1 MYELFFNRRRK
12 RDDTWVLNAGY
23 GYDELTRALKNAER
37 RVAAGHI
44 GRGKGNLMDWIST
57 NIISEISRS

>member
-1 MYELFFNRRRK
+1 MFTYELFFNRRRK

-44 GRGKGNLMDWIST
+44 GRGKGNFNGYD
-57 NIISEISRS
+57 

>member
-1 MYELFFNRRRK
+1 MYIYELFFNRRRK
-12 RDDTWVLNAGY
+12 RDDTWVLNA

-44 GRGKGNLMDWIST
+44 GRGKGNLNGLD
-57 NIISEISRS
+57 

>member
-1 MYELFFNRRRK
+1 MYELLFNRRRK
-12 RDDTWVLNAGY
+12 RDDTSVLNS

-44 GRGKGNLMDWIST
+44 GRGKGNFNGLD
-57 NIISEISRS
+57 